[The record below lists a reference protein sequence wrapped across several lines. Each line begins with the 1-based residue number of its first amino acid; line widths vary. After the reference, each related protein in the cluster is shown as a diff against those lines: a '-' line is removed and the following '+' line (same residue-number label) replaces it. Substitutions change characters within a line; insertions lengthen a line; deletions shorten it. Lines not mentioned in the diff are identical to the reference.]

1 MHAAGIKTVISYCGT
16 LPLYLTIISTCV
28 PRIMLTRK
36 GTVGQSKGRGPRVSS
51 WLQDIIDDKGDRTT
65 RSLTLEGGIKGWAK
79 AGDKYTDRMVAYDA
93 EFWEGSD

>member
-1 MHAAGIKTVISYCGT
+1 MAG
-16 LPLYLTIISTCV
+16 
-28 PRIMLTRK
+28 
-36 GTVGQSKGRGPRVSS
+36 
-51 WLQDIIDDKGDRTT
+51 WLQDIIDNKGDRTI